1 MTVIIEPDPPISVLA
16 QQTMSR
22 PQRIQSYRVWEL
34 KRKLAEIA
42 AATEC
47 AAIEVRMIA
56 CEER

>member
-1 MTVIIEPDPPISVLA
+1 MIIEPDPPISVLA